1 VLILFDAGFNYLRN
15 YLLAFITRRL
25 DHQVATGTI
34 EHSLRLPIHYFHA
47 NPSGVVAYK
56 LQEANNVRD
65 FLASRLFNTVLDF
78 LALIIYLPVL
88 LIYSWRLTLIVLGIA
103 AIALA
108 ILAAMSRTFRRQLNE
123 VNEIE
128 GRRKA
133 FLFEILNGT
142 ATIKTLALEVAPW
155 PAGSVLKEAET
166 LMRLVPTSAVLLAEV
181 QVDTRD
187 VARLHLG
194 DRAAIKLEALPW
206 QQFGLA
212 YGELTALTPDA
223 LSDDN
228 ARETGEEGASAELK
242 TQAKQSPIHYRAR
255 FELRET
261 RFRNLPDGFALRPGM
276 RVVADIKVG
285 RRAILDYVVNPITRV
300 IDESLREP

>member
-1 VLILFDAGFNYLRN
+1 MLGGKGVITTGFGFSWFTKKLFAERRLMKDIVVAALTMHLIALSVPIFFQLLVDKVIPNQAFSTLYALSAGVGVLILFDAGFNYLRN

-34 EHSLRLPIHYFHA
+34 EHLLPLPIHYFHA

-103 AIALA
+103 AIAFA

-133 FLFEILNGT
+133 FLFEILNGM
-142 ATIKTLALEVAPW
+142 ATIKTLALEPRSMLRW
-155 PAGSVLKEAET
+155 RRYTDEAA
-166 LMRLVPTSAVLLAEV
+166 SKSLAL
-181 QVDTRD
+181 D
-187 VARLHLG
+187 H
-194 DRAAIKLEALPW
+194 IP
-206 QQFGLA
+206 
-212 YGELTALTPDA
+212 
-223 LSDDN
+223 
-228 ARETGEEGASAELK
+228 
-242 TQAKQSPIHYRAR
+242 
-255 FELRET
+255 
-261 RFRNLPDGFALRPGM
+261 
-276 RVVADIKVG
+276 
-285 RRAILDYVVNPITRV
+285 RRAPAA
-300 IDESLREP
+300 SSPASSAA